1 MAESPTPSVAPSQLF
16 FKNNLMHFEAAAG
29 IATRK
34 EKWVR
39 PDFGRTA
46 ENFSRPSQI
55 KKTTGEV
62 PRLQEPVQVKDEDGN
77 DFTFIDR
84 KKRIR
89 LEKVLGIAKNNQDL
103 TEEEI
108 NEQQKRKDL
117 EHEYLS
123 KEKRKVEEEDEILK
137 ELRERNENFIF
148 RVEGRNLE
156 MTETKFFDLGL
167 CQQMN
172 HEMNELKRN
181 IGINQQTPSGN

>member
-62 PRLQEPVQVKDEDGN
+62 PRLQAQPYESRSKSPQLHRINYDDETHVIPN
-77 DFTFIDR
+77 NHTFY
-84 KKRIR
+84 
-89 LEKVLGIAKNNQDL
+89 KN
-103 TEEEI
+103 
-108 NEQQKRKDL
+108 RA
-117 EHEYLS
+117 Y
-123 KEKRKVEEEDEILK
+123 
-137 ELRERNENFIF
+137 
-148 RVEGRNLE
+148 
-156 MTETKFFDLGL
+156 
-167 CQQMN
+167 
-172 HEMNELKRN
+172 
-181 IGINQQTPSGN
+181 